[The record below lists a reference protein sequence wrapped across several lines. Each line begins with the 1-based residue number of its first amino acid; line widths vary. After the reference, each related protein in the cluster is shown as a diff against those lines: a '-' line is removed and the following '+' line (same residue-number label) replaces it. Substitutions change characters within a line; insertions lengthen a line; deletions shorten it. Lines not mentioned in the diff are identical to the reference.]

1 MPRLECF
8 NPQHPRARVPAG
20 LMALAGSHLPPRAFH
35 GVVLPFVRIR
45 RRGRRRELARRA
57 DWLAVLLGGDSGS
70 PEVRR
75 QSEWR
80 AR

>member
-35 GVVLPFVRIR
+35 GVVLPF
-45 RRGRRRELARRA
+45 A

-70 PEVRR
+70 PEVRL